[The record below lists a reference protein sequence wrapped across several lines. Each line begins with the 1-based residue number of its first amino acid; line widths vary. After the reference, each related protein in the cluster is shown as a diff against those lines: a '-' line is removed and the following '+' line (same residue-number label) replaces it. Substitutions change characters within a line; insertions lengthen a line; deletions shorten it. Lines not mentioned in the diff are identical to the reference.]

1 MLHSII
7 DRLPMI
13 VQFGSARIELVLG
26 DITVQQV
33 DAIVNAANSQLA
45 GGGGVDGAIH
55 KAAGPEIMQELQ
67 QCYPEGCPTG
77 SAVETSGGN
86 LAVKHIFH
94 AVGPIWQGGG
104 QKESEFLESAYQS
117 CLSLAEKY
125 KCRTL
130 AFPSISTGV
139 YHYPVDL
146 AAEVALRTVAVKLE
160 GSDQLDLV
168 RFVLFDQGT
177 FGGYARVL
185 ETMLV

>member
-1 MLHSII
+1 
-7 DRLPMI
+7 MI

-26 DITVQQV
+26 DITTQQV
-33 DAIVNAANSQLA
+33 DIIVNAANSMLA

-55 KAAGPEIMQELQ
+55 NAAGPDIMEELRQ
-67 QCYPEGCPTG
+67 RYPDGCPTG
-77 SAVETSGGN
+77 SAVVTSAGN
-86 LAVKHIFH
+86 LTAKYIFH

-104 QKESEFLESAYQS
+104 KKESSLLESAYQT
-117 CLSLAEKY
+117 CLSLAEKHQSQSV
-125 KCRTL
+125 

-139 YHYPVDL
+139 YGYPVDL
-146 AAEVALRTVAVKLE
+146 AAEVALRAVAVKLE
-160 GSDQLDLV
+160 TSDQLKLV